1 VLTSNNTF
9 LGVNT
14 FTSSLTVTLTNT
26 STQNTQIYQAANSSI
41 TSSFSAVQASFV
53 GSGITFNTLALN
65 PNGGNVTVASVGASV
80 FVSPLTTNGT
90 VITSG
95 SNGFLSVSSDARLKE
110 NIVYLTDRA
119 AALST
124 VMELRPATY
133 RFLGTQ
139 DERLGFIAQDVEK
152 AIPLAVDGKKYEWV
166 WETNPDG
173 SPLLDAQGEFMWK
186 LDGDGNKI
194 IRPRGLSD
202 VSVVAMLTLA
212 VQELREQNEK
222 LQTQNEKLVAWAHSQ
237 GFSGL

>member
-1 VLTSNNTF
+1 M
-9 LGVNT
+9 
-14 FTSSLTVTLTNT
+14 
-26 STQNTQIYQAANSSI
+26 
-41 TSSFSAVQASFV
+41 
-53 GSGITFNTLALN
+53 
-65 PNGGNVTVASVGASV
+65 

-124 VMELRPATY
+124 VMELRPATF
-133 RFLGTQ
+133 RFTGTQ

-173 SPLLDAQGEFMWK
+173 SPLLDKGEFVWK
-186 LDGDGNKI
+186 LENGNKI

-212 VQELREQNEK
+212 VQELREQNAQ
-222 LQTQNEKLVAWAHSQ
+222 LLAWATSQ
-237 GFSGL
+237 GFSGFQ